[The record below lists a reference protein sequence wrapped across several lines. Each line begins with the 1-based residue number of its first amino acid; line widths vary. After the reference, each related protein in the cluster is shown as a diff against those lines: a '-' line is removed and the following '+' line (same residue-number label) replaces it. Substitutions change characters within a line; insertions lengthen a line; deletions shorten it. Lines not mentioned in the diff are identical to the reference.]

1 MVPTHCSKIVG
12 RGNFKVTYDK
22 NNSCKTV
29 CFIKREWPD
38 LRALDFRSL
47 PWFHTG
53 SCGDIYFDF
62 SPSSERWN
70 CQQYWQFTLFHI
82 SPALVSCCDSPYRN
96 ACRKRFHLGMNQKS
110 NKKPVFVHNMKCWL
124 WPNEII
130 ILCVVLLQL
139 FCSKNKMVCC
149 AVCRRGSNKK
159 ILNLNPIWH
168 AKQDLVSLPRN
179 MFEWAEIG
187 FANESWIKCWGNE
200 GFGHHWLLVITQF
213 HKIQSLV
220 KENFLLIGKYL
231 LGTLTVFQLGILR
244 QLLWSSL
251 DFNGVF

>member
-149 AVCRRGSNKK
+149 ALCRRGSNKK
-159 ILNLNPIWH
+159 ILNLKTQSYMACQARFSFITTKHVWMSRDWICKRELNKMLREWRIWPSLIVSDNPISQNPI
-168 AKQDLVSLPRN
+168 ARKRKFS
-179 MFEWAEIG
+179 
-187 FANESWIKCWGNE
+187 ANW
-200 GFGHHWLLVITQF
+200 
-213 HKIQSLV
+213 KIPTWYTHC
-220 KENFLLIGKYL
+220 FPI
-231 LGTLTVFQLGILR
+231 R
-244 QLLWSSL
+244 
-251 DFNGVF
+251 DFTAVAVEFSGL